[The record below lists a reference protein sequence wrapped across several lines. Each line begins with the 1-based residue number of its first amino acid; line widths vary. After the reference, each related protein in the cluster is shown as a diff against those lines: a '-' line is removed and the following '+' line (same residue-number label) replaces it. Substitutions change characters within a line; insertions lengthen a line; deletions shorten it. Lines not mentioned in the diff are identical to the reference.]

1 MLVILDN
8 ETNELTIGWDNFRRM
23 RIMVQDVSREIQICC
38 GYEISD
44 IVYGWHRYCFTYNS
58 AGSVKVRDK
67 SFFLKLSVLDFYCIG
82 QFSYYLS
89 VYLSAK

>member
-23 RIMVQDVSREIQICC
+23 RLMVQDVSREIQICC

-44 IVYGWHRYCFTYNS
+44 IVYGWHKYCFTYNS
-58 AGSVKVRDK
+58 AGSVKVRVK
-67 SFFLKLSVLDFYCIG
+67 YFPKVEYARFLLHRSV
-82 QFSYYLS
+82 
-89 VYLSAK
+89 